1 LKMVRPSKF
10 RPKLAEGIDLDSLKH
25 LPLFKV
31 IYNAQMI
38 GKTGIEVKK
47 SPSGKGYHVW
57 CNEGFT
63 INEAMMLG
71 DCKGRVDYWRR
82 QGYTFTFMNRHSKTG
97 IIIGREELY
106 DPLSK
111 PFWRLPR

>member
-1 LKMVRPSKF
+1 MVKPSKF

-31 IYNAQMI
+31 FYNAQRI
-38 GKTGIEVKK
+38 GKTGVRIKK

-63 INEAMMLG
+63 EDEAMMLG
-71 DCKGRVDYWRR
+71 DCKGRIEYWEW
-82 QGYTFTFMNRHSKTG
+82 QGYTFTFMNRHSRTG
-97 IIIGREELY
+97 EIIGREEDY
-106 DPLSK
+106 NPLRE
-111 PFWRLPR
+111 PFWRFPR